1 MKTRKSRGPIW
12 SPCSQKSMLAERD
25 LQIAL
30 DKCRIH
36 IAYQERRIA
45 ELKKTSAGQTNTVIH
60 GASAA
65 IQHGLNRTLTDIAER
80 ERELQEFK
88 RKGKS
93 LVEQIA
99 ALSLTPK
106 QAAERRR
113 LQSSLASLAQER
125 FRQDEAINAT
135 MGKLF
140 GLLGCRARKSAQMA
154 EIAAKLEFAPDVDLD
169 GSRYVALTS
178 VLFQDALAQSRE
190 WLNWF
195 LGQEKEKQEHV
206 IGETWVVIPETLA
219 SSGVFRPRESVML
232 TKRQAASL
240 PSAET
245 QAHPMSPAEAEAS
258 VLPPKPQQADD
269 FPIQGFPVRGLT
281 S

>member
-12 SPCSQKSMLAERD
+12 SPRSQKSMLAERD

-45 ELKKTSAGQTNTVIH
+45 ELKKTSAGQTNTVMH

-65 IQHGLNRTLTDIAER
+65 IQQALSRTLTEIAER

-99 ALSLTPK
+99 ALTLTPK

-113 LQSSLASLAQER
+113 LQSTLAALVVER
-125 FRQDEAINAT
+125 DCEDEAIDKAI
-135 MGKLF
+135 GKLIN
-140 GLLGCRARKSAQMA
+140 LLECRARTTAQ
-154 EIAAKLEFAPDVDLD
+154 IVDVAAKLEFAPDVDLD
-169 GSRYVALTS
+169 GSRYTALTN
-178 VLFQDALAQSRE
+178 VLFQDTLAPCRE

-206 IGETWVVIPETLA
+206 IGETWVVIPETLP
-219 SSGVFRPRESVML
+219 SSGVFRPRERVML

-258 VLPPKPQQADD
+258 VMPPKPQQADE
-269 FPIQGFPVRGLT
+269 FPVQGFPVRELI